1 MAKAVRHGTKDI
13 VKFIKENFADCS
25 YFQLLRLL
33 AQTQSVSK
41 DVQLRTSL
49 SLYHN
54 SAQVTDFEP
63 ISNTI
68 ETTILSLYGY
78 NSPMPVNF
86 TVSLLAQVHN
96 ASETA
101 QRDFI
106 DILHQYLHEI
116 YLLALAKYKPFFS
129 AVEHNTHDFR
139 RLIYSFAGW
148 RDQNIDASLNSQ
160 ENKLLFFASLF
171 GRRQKSLV
179 GLKVLIKG
187 LQPSLVFECF
197 SCVEYKISIPVKYRI
212 QLSSSILDNR
222 VMLGNKYYKAGGIV
236 TIHLYEL
243 QLQQWQ
249 DILNKTNK
257 WQQFFNML
265 RCYLG
270 CSQLCKV
277 VIYLAAGQASA
288 VKLHDKKTGLG
299 RNSWLL
305 SSANLEYS
313 VLPKKFML
321 PI

>member
-1 MAKAVRHGTKDI
+1 MAIRLFIAKLLLYKFQAYLIGTILFPKDQHN
-13 VKFIKENFADCS
+13 KKLFIK
-25 YFQLLRLL
+25 YFLKSNQVTYLKLLRDMKKVDYRQKLKNIDQKIL
-33 AQTQSVSK
+33 FIAGANDQII
-41 DVQLRTSL
+41 
-49 SLYHN
+49 
-54 SAQVTDFEP
+54 P
-63 ISNTI
+63 IK
-68 ETTILSLYGY
+68 Y
-78 NSPMPVNF
+78 
-86 TVSLLAQVHN
+86 
-96 ASETA
+96 
-101 QRDFI
+101 QRKISDFI
-106 DILHQYLHEI
+106 KNINFITFPGGHVI
-116 YLLALAKYKPFFS
+116 
-129 AVEHNTHDFR
+129 
-139 RLIYSFAGW
+139 
-148 RDQNIDASLNSQ
+148 NIDASLNSQ